1 MEKQL
6 SDKCLHCHFLNESIL
21 NPNIHIQSVFKWG
34 VILNTHVPQPET
46 FDSLGDIFSLPLRVG
61 WGWATAI

>member
-1 MEKQL
+1 
-6 SDKCLHCHFLNESIL
+6 
-21 NPNIHIQSVFKWG
+21 